1 MAMGLDD
8 MGKEMAE
15 VAESFTSHAMRRK
28 HCGFF
33 TDIAIKYFK
42 ILTRASLTWVLR
54 CNLHTVDLGNILLL
68 SSDLKPSISFPS
80 DSQKISHGHG
90 LEWPLSVY
98 DMSHMTV
105 ATSWITTAIL
115 HLA

>member
-1 MAMGLDD
+1 MGLDD

-15 VAESFTSHAMRRK
+15 LVESFTSHAVWRK
-28 HCGFF
+28 HFGFF
-33 TDIAIKYFK
+33 TDIARKYFK
-42 ILTRASLTWVLR
+42 ILTCASLTWVLR
-54 CNLHTVDLGNILLL
+54 CNLHTADLGNILLL
-68 SSDLKPSISFPS
+68 SSHRKPSISSPS

-98 DMSHMTV
+98 DMSHMTM